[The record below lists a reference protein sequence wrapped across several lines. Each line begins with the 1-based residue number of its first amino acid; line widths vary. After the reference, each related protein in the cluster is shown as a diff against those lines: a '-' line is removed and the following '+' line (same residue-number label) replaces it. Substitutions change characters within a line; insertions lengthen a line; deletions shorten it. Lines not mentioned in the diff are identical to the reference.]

1 MTNILS
7 EEIVRIYRDKIWELY
22 EILKKILSNREPQ
35 FASRFI
41 EEFTKALETTRQL
54 SIAYH
59 SQTNRQT
66 ERINQEVG
74 TFL

>member
-66 ERINQEVG
+66 ERINQEEG

>member
-66 ERINQEVG
+66 ERINQEVR